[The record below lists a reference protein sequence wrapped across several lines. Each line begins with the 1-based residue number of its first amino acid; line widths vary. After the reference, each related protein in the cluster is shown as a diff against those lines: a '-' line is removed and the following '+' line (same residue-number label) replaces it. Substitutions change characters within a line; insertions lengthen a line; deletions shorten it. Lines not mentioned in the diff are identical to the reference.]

1 MEHVFIVPYRD
12 REQHKHFFDR
22 HIKYILEDYDPSTY
36 DIIFSHQNN
45 NLPFNRGAM
54 KNIGF
59 LYAKE
64 KYPNYKDINFI
75 FNDID
80 TLPYR
85 KGLLDYSVTKGEIKH
100 YYGFTFALGGIFSIK
115 GEDFEKIDGFPNLW
129 SWGYEDNVMQDR
141 ALNNKI
147 DINRSQF
154 YPIFNSNIL
163 HILDQYSKNVSLKN
177 KSMYEG
183 KTITD
188 GISTLKNV
196 KYEFNN
202 STNMLDVSTF
212 DGLYNSKDDTLVS
225 NMSRVGSVKKNP
237 FKALKFI

>member
-1 MEHVFIVPYRD
+1 MEYVFIVPYRD

-22 HIKYILEDYDPSTY
+22 HMKYILEDYDPSTY

-75 FNDID
+75 FNDVD

-85 KGLLDYSVTKGEIKH
+85 KGLLDYNVKKGEIKH

-141 ALNNKI
+141 ALQNNI
-147 DINRSQF
+147 TINRSQF

-188 GISTLKNV
+188 GISTLSDV
-196 KYEFNN
+196 SYQFNY
-202 STNMLDVSTF
+202 STNLLDVSTF
-212 DGLYNSKDDTLVS
+212 DGLYNSNDDTLVS
-225 NMSRVGSVKKNP
+225 NMSRVGSIKKNP
-237 FKALKFI
+237 FKTMKFI